1 MSNVLDLVHTAET
14 MEPAADLLPPEIEGY
29 EDAENPEVRG
39 AWQIETLQSADW
51 ALARMAECEAEA
63 AEIDRQAKAAIER
76 VKARAE
82 ELKAKSA
89 RGAGFFRFKLLAYAE
104 RHRTAI
110 LGTGKKKSRAFL
122 HGKIGWRAKPERL
135 EIEDAGA
142 LEKWLVAQPVESGLY
157 RTKIEPEMVELQRLF
172 KENGEIPPGMKV
184 HIEPESI
191 EIKASAPET
200 ALERT

>member
-1 MSNVLDLVHTAET
+1 MSNVLDLIRTAET
-14 MEPAADLLPPEIEGY
+14 MAPAAENLPAEIASY

-110 LGTGKKKSRAFL
+110 LGTGKKKSRDFM
-122 HGKIGWRAKPERL
+122 HGRISWRAKPER
-135 EIEDAGA
+135 IVVEDPGA
-142 LEKWLVAQPVESGLY
+142 LEAWLLAQPPEEGLY
-157 RTKIEPEMVELQRLF
+157 RVKLEPEMRALQERF
-172 KENGEIPPGMKV
+172 KETGEIPPGCDYEHEHEDIK
-184 HIEPESI
+184 IE
-191 EIKASAPET
+191 ASAPET

>member
-1 MSNVLDLVHTAET
+1 MSNVLDLIRTAET
-14 MEPAADLLPPEIEGY
+14 MAPAAENLPAEIAGY
-29 EDAENPEVRG
+29 EDSENPEVRG

-51 ALARMAECEAEA
+51 ALARLAECEAEA

-82 ELKAKSA
+82 DLKAKA
-89 RGAGFFRFKLLAYAE
+89 GRGANFFRFKLLAYAE

-110 LGTGKKKSRAFL
+110 LGAGKKKSRDFM
-122 HGKIGWRAKPERL
+122 HGKIGWRSKPERL
-135 EIEDAGA
+135 EVENAA
-142 LEKWLVAQPVESGLY
+142 ELEAWLVAQPVEAGLY
-157 RTKIEPEMVELQRLF
+157 RQKIEPEMAELQRRF
-172 KENGEIPPGMKV
+172 KENGEIPPGMKI

-191 EIKASAPET
+191 EIKATAPEA